1 MPHAV
6 MWLSIKAGEIAG
18 AEGRAPRESMISRAE
33 FQRPWRKDNFVS
45 QILTEASQGRGG
57 AASEGFKPMRFYF
70 FLFFSIKAHLLLQ
83 LIQIV

>member
-33 FQRPWRKDNFVS
+33 FQRPWRKDAFVS

>member
-1 MPHAV
+1 M
-6 MWLSIKAGEIAG
+6 
-18 AEGRAPRESMISRAE
+18 SRVPKNA
-33 FQRPWRKDNFVS
+33 FVS
-45 QILTEASQGRGG
+45 QILTEASQGRGS